1 MLFNPHPRIQLIKIL
16 IKPLTQHVL
25 RLCFLLCL
33 DAAAAKESERILA
46 RINARIEAQRHGA
59 FAASESKNDAADED
73 HGEPT
78 DTQGVRGIAEECL
91 RELSEKHGL
100 LIKFVDDGDASGVAQ
115 VLALAKAHGICIRIL
130 GKKSEGDDGVGR
142 VVKGI
147 TPKPAPPG
155 DVITPP
161 PMLPSLRPRPGG
173 MAGKSTLRKA
183 SVKVG
188 ALQAVV

>member
-1 MLFNPHPRIQLIKIL
+1 M
-16 IKPLTQHVL
+16 
-25 RLCFLLCL
+25 
-33 DAAAAKESERILA
+33 
-46 RINARIEAQRHGA
+46 
-59 FAASESKNDAADED
+59 
-73 HGEPT
+73 
-78 DTQGVRGIAEECL
+78 
-91 RELSEKHGL
+91 
-100 LIKFVDDGDASGVAQ
+100 IKFVDDGDASGVAQ
-115 VLALAKAHGICIRIL
+115 VEALAKAHGICVRII
-130 GKKSEGDDGVGR
+130 GKSEGDDGVGR

-161 PMLPSLRPRPGG
+161 PTLPSLRPRPGA

>member
-1 MLFNPHPRIQLIKIL
+1 MKIFSRCACFPIWNFGPTIPHQDNNAEVI
-16 IKPLTQHVL
+16 
-25 RLCFLLCL
+25 
-33 DAAAAKESERILA
+33 AKS
-46 RINARIEAQRHGA
+46 
-59 FAASESKNDAADED
+59 DD

-78 DTQGVRGIAEECL
+78 GTQGVRGMEECL
-91 RELSEKHGL
+91 RELSEKHGI
-100 LIKFVDDGDASGVAQ
+100 LIKFIDDGDASGVAQ
-115 VLALAKAHGICIRIL
+115 VRALAKAHGICIRIL

-147 TPKPAPPG
+147 TPKLAPPG
-155 DVITPP
+155 DVMTPP
-161 PMLPSLRPRPGG
+161 PMLRSLRPRPGA